1 MKFIDGKIG
10 WLLLLALAIA
20 FPFFAAGNDYYL
32 TVMATAYVFA
42 IATIGLNLITGY
54 TGQFNL
60 AHSGFMAV
68 GAYTVGILT
77 VDHGWSFWPAFA
89 LSGFVASFIGFFVGL
104 VSLRLKGHFFSIF
117 TMCVGYIMYLLIEK
131 WEGLTHGTVGIMG
144 IPAPT
149 GFAGIDFEAP
159 RSQYYL
165 VLFFLAL
172 SVWAMHR
179 IANSLLGR
187 TFMAIRNGDDL
198 AEALGINLMRN
209 KVLAFMLSVFY
220 AGLAGGLYA
229 GFVRFLGPGIASVEH
244 TFDMTMYMLV
254 GGIGT
259 LLGPLLGSIAVPWL
273 TQYLQFLQDY
283 RFIVFGPLL
292 IILVIFVPHG
302 VVGSYLA
309 WRARNASRLASE
321 AAAKQ
326 AKTQTPAGGVI
337 GHGQQKGSSHA

>member
-1 MKFIDGKIG
+1 MKLIDGKIG

-20 FPFFAAGNDYYL
+20 FPFMAAGNDYYL
-32 TVMATAYVFA
+32 TVMATAYIFA

-77 VDHGWSFWPAFA
+77 VDHNVPFWIAFA
-89 LSGFVASFIGFFVGL
+89 LSGFVAAALGFFVGL

-117 TMCVGYIMYLLIEK
+117 TLCVGYIMFLIIEK
-131 WEGLTHGTVGIMG
+131 WESLTHGTVGIMG

-149 GFAGIDFEAP
+149 PIAGIAFETP
-159 RSQYYL
+159 RAQYYL

-179 IANSLLGR
+179 IVNSLLGR

-229 GFVRFLGPGIASVEH
+229 GFVRFLGPGIAGVEH

-259 LLGPLLGSIAVPWL
+259 LLGPLLGSIGVPWL

-292 IILVIFVPHG
+292 IILVIFLPHG
-302 VVGSYLA
+302 IVGTYLG
-309 WRARNASRLASE
+309 WKARNASRLANQ
-321 AAAKQ
+321 AAASRKPV
-326 AKTQTPAGGVI
+326 AGIAGGS
-337 GHGQQKGSSHA
+337 QQKGSSHA